1 MWLKSIER
9 NLVEMGGEES
19 GRGVRDCN
27 SSEFDFSLGS
37 VRLER
42 NLVEM
47 GRHLVVVRHS
57 L

>member
-19 GRGVRDCN
+19 GRGVGDCN

-37 VRLER
+37 A
-42 NLVEM
+42 
-47 GRHLVVVRHS
+47 
-57 L
+57 